1 MLSNLECL
9 FFGFSGVLF
18 CVFGALV
25 ESQPTTIYGLLS
37 VIICLIAQFLLYYFG
52 GKKNGKN

>member
-1 MLSNLECL
+1 MLNSLECL

-18 CVFGALV
+18 CIFGALV

-37 VIICLIAQFLLYYFG
+37 AIICLVAQFLLYYFG
-52 GKKNGKN
+52 NKKGGKK